1 MGLFNKRVKPA
12 AVPVV
17 PVNFVEDILGHA
29 GFAVTEANVV
39 ATRDFFIELLL
50 IKAQQF
56 IGSQSPQQAAS
67 FAARHRRTTDPQLI
81 LQELGDWDPDVIPYI
96 EDLPDHLRAF
106 ILRPDNRVHLAERLP
121 QP

>member
-1 MGLFNKRVKPA
+1 MGLFSKRARPA
-12 AVPVV
+12 AVPAV
-17 PVNFVEDILGHA
+17 PVDFAEDILDQA
-29 GFAVTEANVV
+29 GFAATDANVV

-50 IKAQQF
+50 IKAQEF

-67 FAARHRRTTDPQLI
+67 FAARHRRTTDPQTI

-96 EDLPDHLRAF
+96 QDLPARIRAL
-106 ILRPDNRVHLAERLP
+106 ILRPENRVHLADRLP